1 VENPSETATET
12 VESTHQN
19 SPSEEAPSENA
30 TDAAPSNAE
39 HAPENHEKTPRAKKS
54 KPTLTP
60 EMTADPVSRKMFLY
74 AKVFAAL
81 ALVCIGFLTTLYVK
95 KIRANRPHP
104 VEVTVSAPELFKFE
118 KEQLTVVLS
127 NQQELRVAIAFDCNS
142 KAACDFLKE
151 HTEQTDDL
159 LVPILNSIDPL
170 TLEDAQSKKLLR
182 QKIVDQ
188 LNTLIPE
195 GKVLEANFT
204 NLSLEGGA

>member
-1 VENPSETATET
+1 
-12 VESTHQN
+12 
-19 SPSEEAPSENA
+19 
-30 TDAAPSNAE
+30 
-39 HAPENHEKTPRAKKS
+39 
-54 KPTLTP
+54 
-60 EMTADPVSRKMFLY
+60 MTSDPVSRKMFFY
-74 AKVFAAL
+74 SKIFAAL

-104 VEVTVSAPELFKFE
+104 VEVAASEPEHFKFE
-118 KEQLTVVLS
+118 KEEVHVVLS
-127 NQQELRVAIAFDCNS
+127 NQQDLRVVIAFDCNS
-142 KAACDFLKE
+142 KAACDYLKD

-195 GKVLEANFT
+195 GKILEANFT